1 MIIAKNIYKR
11 FKDVVAVN
19 GVSFAVEKG
28 EFFGIL
34 GPNGAG
40 KTSTLRML
48 CCLSPLGEGFL
59 TVMDREVKIDDR
71 VIKSNIGI
79 IPQESDLDVDL
90 TVYENLYLFSKFYGI
105 ENKKTLEVV
114 EDALVFTELKTKSNS
129 KINDLSSG
137 MRRRLLIARALLNS
151 PKLIVMDEPTIGLD
165 PQARH
170 FIWQRLRRLN
180 KGGTTMLLTTQYM
193 EEAEQLCSRIIIMD
207 KGKVIA
213 GGNPKEMIR
222 KEIGTE
228 VVEIRVEDESIV
240 AQIEKNLQNI
250 NCRKEK
256 IGDTVYIHSR
266 NDNPTTSK
274 GGWDNGRDI
283 VNRLS
288 SLGHINIHYRPAT
301 LEDVFL
307 KLTGRGL
314 TE

>member
-1 MIIAKNIYKR
+1 MIIAENIYKR

-48 CCLSPLGEGFL
+48 CCLSPLDEGLL
-59 TVMDREVKIDDR
+59 TVMGREVKVDDR

-114 EDALVFTELKTKSNS
+114 EDALVFTELKVKSNS

-137 MRRRLLIARALLNS
+137 MRRRLLIARALLNN

-180 KGGTTMLLTTQYM
+180 KSGATMLLTTQYM
-193 EEAEQLCSRIIIMD
+193 EEAEQLCNRIIIMD

-213 GGNPKEMIR
+213 EGNPKEMIK
-222 KEIGTE
+222 KEIGNE
-228 VVEIRVEDESIV
+228 VVEVRVGDESIV
-240 AQIEKNLQNI
+240 PQIEKNLHNI
-250 NCRKEK
+250 NCKKEK
-256 IGDTVYIHSR
+256 IGDTIYIHSQ
-266 NDNPTTSK
+266 NDNS
-274 GGWDNGRDI
+274 REI
-283 VNRLS
+283 VNRLAGLS
-288 SLGHINIHYRPAT
+288 HINIHYRPAT